1 MMEPSASYRTAE
13 EPVADV
19 RYAAVHILECPF
31 GVDRPYWYYIPR
43 PLADAVRPGAFVTVP
58 FGKGNR
64 KKLALAVEVCD
75 RGGLSASVGSRLDV
89 NKLKPIGGACRE
101 RLFLTEQQLRLCRYL
116 MAQTLCTMGDAVRTL
131 VPAQALA
138 TLAEFY
144 RPVPGAILTGDRQL
158 TAGDLLIYEHIRA
171 RGSISA
177 QTLRTRYGS
186 RVPAT
191 LELLVERGLIEREL
205 SVREPD
211 ERPENF
217 YVLARPAEEIRALLA
232 VEKGARRL
240 SSAGQRLALEQL
252 LEATEP
258 LAGTDLKQS
267 PGVTAAVL
275 RTLVQKGLIRGEVRR
290 VLNRPVELEPLGDAG
305 LRTPI
310 QLNEEQA
317 DAVRVLSGLAD
328 AGEARAALLF
338 GVTGSGK
345 TCVILSMIDRMLD
358 AGRGVIMLLPEI
370 SLTPQMLAIFRDRYG
385 YRVAVIHSGLSGG
398 ERLDAYRRIRTGE
411 ATIVVGTR
419 SAVFA
424 PMPNLG
430 LIVMDEEQEHTY
442 KSDQNPK
449 YHARDVA
456 RFRCAEEGAML
467 LLASATP
474 SLESYEKAQ
483 AGKYTLVTLKHRYGS
498 AKLPEVRIVD
508 MRREA
513 QTGQTA
519 PLGRELLTELA
530 RVRDEGNQSVLFLN
544 RRGYSTQLV
553 CRSCGQAVTCPSCSV
568 AMNYHTLRGS
578 YDRGELVCHWC
589 GTRRPVPETC
599 PTCSSPHLMRMGF
612 GTQRI
617 QQELETA
624 LPGVRVMR
632 MDADTTG
639 TKSAYHD
646 MLGAFRRHEAD
657 ILLGTQMVTKGH
669 DFPDVTLVGVLLAD
683 MSLYVD
689 DYRASERTFSLLT
702 QVIGRAGRA
711 DKPGLAIIQTM
722 NPDSDVLKLACAQD
736 YESFFAQEIR
746 LRRHLAFPPFCDIAL
761 LTLTSPDEKEL
772 QKSCLRLAEELK
784 RLSAMS
790 YSDVPMQVFGPFEAP
805 VYRVDNVY
813 RMRAVVKCR
822 LTRRARAL
830 FSEILTTFAS
840 SGRSPALS
848 VDFNPSTIS

>member
-1 MMEPSASYRTAE
+1 MNQPESCRVTEVPSA
-13 EPVADV
+13 DIL
-19 RYAAVHILECPF
+19 YAAVHILECPL
-31 GVDRPYWYYIPR
+31 GIDRPYHYYIPR

-64 KKLALAVEVCD
+64 KKLALAVGICD
-75 RGGLSASVGSRLDV
+75 RAGLSVLPDGVDPDR
-89 NKLKPIGGACRE
+89 LKPVSGVCRE
-101 RLFLTEQQLRLCRYL
+101 RLFLTEGQLAICGFLTE
-116 MAQTLCTMGDAVRTL
+116 QTLCTVGDAVRAL

-144 RPVPGAILTGDRQL
+144 RPVPGAALPAERL
-158 TAGDLLIYEHIRA
+158 PSAGDLLIYEYIRA
-171 RGSISA
+171 RGSVSA
-177 QTLRTRYGS
+177 QALRS
-186 RVPAT
+186 RFGARAAT
-191 LELLVERGLIEREL
+191 ALDMLTDRGLVEREL
-205 SVREPD
+205 DVREPD
-211 ERPENF
+211 ERQENF
-217 YVLARPAEEIRALLA
+217 YVLARPTEEIRAALA
-232 VEKGARRL
+232 QEKGAGRIL
-240 SSAGQRLALEQL
+240 SAAQRTVLYVL
-252 LEATEP
+252 LEAAEP
-258 LAGTDLKQS
+258 ISGTDLRQHS
-267 PGVTAAVL
+267 GVTASVL
-275 RTLVQKGLIRGEVRR
+275 RALTQKGLVRGEARR
-290 VLNRPVELEPLGDAG
+290 VLTERPAESSLGDAG
-305 LRTPI
+305 LRTPFS
-310 QLNEEQA
+310 LSSEQA

-328 AGEARAALLF
+328 SGEARAALLF

-358 AGRGVIMLLPEI
+358 AGRGCIMMLPEI
-370 SLTPQMLAIFRDRYG
+370 ALTPQMLSIFRARYG

-411 ATIVVGTR
+411 APVVVGTR

-424 PMPNLG
+424 PVPNLG
-430 LIVMDEEQEHTY
+430 MIVIDEEQEHTY

-456 RFRCAEEGAML
+456 RFRCVQEKAL
-467 LLASATP
+467 LLLSSATP
-474 SLESYEKAQ
+474 SLESFRKAEE
-483 AGKYTLVTLKHRYGS
+483 GKYTLIPLRRRFGK
-498 AKLPEVRIVD
+498 AQLPEVRIAD

-513 QTGQTA
+513 QRGQTA
-519 PLGRELLTELA
+519 PLGQELVSELK
-530 RVRDEGNQSVLFLN
+530 RVRAEGNQSVLFLN

-553 CRSCGQAVTCPSCSV
+553 CRSCGLAVTCPACSV
-568 AMNYHTLRGS
+568 AMNYHTLSGG
-578 YDRGELVCHWC
+578 YDRGEMVCHWC
-589 GTRRPVPETC
+589 GSRRPVPETC
-599 PTCSSPHLMRMGF
+599 PSCGSPHLVRMGF

-617 QQELETA
+617 QQELERE

-646 MLGAFRRHEAD
+646 MLSSFRGHGAD

-689 DYRASERTFSLLT
+689 DYRAAERTFSLLT

-736 YESFFAQEIR
+736 YETFYAREVR
-746 LRRHLAFPPFCDIAL
+746 LRRNLAFPPFCDIAM

-772 QKSCLRLAEELK
+772 QKSCLRLTEEIR
-784 RLSAMS
+784 RLTAGG
-790 YSDVPMQVFGPFEAP
+790 YSDVPIQMFGPFEAP

-813 RMRAVVKCR
+813 RMRAVIKCR
-822 LTRRARAL
+822 LTRRTRAM
-830 FSEILTTFAS
+830 FSELLQTFSAL
-840 SGRSPALS
+840 RQRPVLS
-848 VDFNPSTIS
+848 VDFNPSSI